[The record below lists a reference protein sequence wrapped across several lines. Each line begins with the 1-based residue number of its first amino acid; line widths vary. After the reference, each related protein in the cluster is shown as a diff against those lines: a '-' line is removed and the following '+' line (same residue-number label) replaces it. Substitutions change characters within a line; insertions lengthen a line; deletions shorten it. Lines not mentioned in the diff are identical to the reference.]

1 MNFLMNL
8 LFPGNRRSV
17 RIRPDHLPGL
27 TPPKAAPFKPARTQ
41 TNEIQVT
48 DIDKLY
54 KRFLA
59 RLSLP
64 DLTKVGKRKGFE
76 F

>member
-8 LFPGNRRSV
+8 LIPGNRRSV

-27 TPPKAAPFKPARTQ
+27 TPPKAAAFKPQRSEVAE
-41 TNEIQVT
+41 NPST
-48 DIDKLY
+48 DIDKLH
-54 KRFLA
+54 KRFLT
-59 RLSLP
+59 RSPMP
-64 DLTKVGKRKGFE
+64 DLKRISKRKGFE

>member
-27 TPPKAAPFKPARTQ
+27 TPPKAAPFRPARAQ
-41 TNEIQVT
+41 NHEISVT

-54 KRFLA
+54 SRFLA
-59 RLSLP
+59 RRPFTALK
-64 DLTKVGKRKGFE
+64 KVGNRKGLE

>member
-1 MNFLMNL
+1 MNFIINL

-27 TPPKAAPFKPARTQ
+27 NPPKAAPFKPSRTQ
-41 TNEIQVT
+41 THEIQVT

-59 RLSLP
+59 LRPLP
-64 DLTKVGKRKGFE
+64 VQEKVGKRKGFK